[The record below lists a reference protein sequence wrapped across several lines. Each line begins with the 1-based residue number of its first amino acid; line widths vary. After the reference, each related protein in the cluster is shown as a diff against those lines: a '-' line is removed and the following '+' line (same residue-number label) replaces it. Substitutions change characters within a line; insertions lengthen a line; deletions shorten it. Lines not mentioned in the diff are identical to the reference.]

1 MCSRLKQSRKSMSL
15 PQMRIHD
22 KERGI
27 PMRKLKVTMAY
38 RGTRYHGYQR
48 QNNGITIQEVVE
60 RCAGKILNE
69 PVTIH
74 GCSRTDAGVHA
85 NCFVFHVETNSS
97 IRTQGFIRG
106 VNGELPDDI
115 SILTCQDIDEDFHA
129 RFSCKGKEYL
139 YLLHCSESKDPFT
152 TDLACHYRR
161 PLHEALVME
170 AAQHFVGTHDF
181 RSVCTNCAEI
191 ANTVRTVYSFT
202 VENDGNKVKMLVKGD
217 GFLYNM
223 VRIMVGTLLDVN
235 EGKIAVNDLDAI
247 LASGKRVNAGR
258 TAPAHGLYLNR
269 VFYDESELLR

>member
-1 MCSRLKQSRKSMSL
+1 
-15 PQMRIHD
+15 MRN
-22 KERGI
+22 
-27 PMRKLKVTMAY
+27 LKVTMAY
-38 RGTRYHGYQR
+38 RGTHYHGYQR
-48 QNNGITIQEVVE
+48 QNNGITVQEVVE
-60 RCAGKILNE
+60 RCASKILNE

-85 NCFVFHVETNSS
+85 RAFVFHVETNSN

-115 SILTCQDIDEDFHA
+115 SILKCEEASPDFHA

-139 YLLHCSESKDPFT
+139 YRLHCSESKDPFS

-161 PLHEALVME
+161 KLDIDLANA

-181 RSVCTNCAEI
+181 RAFCSNCAEKP
-191 ANTVRTVYSFT
+191 NTVRTVYGFT
-202 VENDGNKVKMLVKGD
+202 VENDGDEVRMLVKGD

-235 EGKIAVNDLDAI
+235 EGKIRMEDLDSI
-247 LASGKRVNAGR
+247 LVSKRRVNAGR

-269 VFYDESELLR
+269 VFYDMTELTNETK

>member
-1 MCSRLKQSRKSMSL
+1 
-15 PQMRIHD
+15 MRN
-22 KERGI
+22 
-27 PMRKLKVTMAY
+27 LKVTMAY

-48 QNNGITIQEVVE
+48 QNNGITVQEVVE
-60 RCAGKILNE
+60 RCASKILNE

-85 NCFVFHVETNSS
+85 RAFCFNVETNSN
-97 IRTQGFIRG
+97 IRPQGFIRG

-115 SILTCQDIDEDFHA
+115 SILTCEDAVPDFHA

-161 PLHEALVME
+161 KLNRELVYE

-181 RSVCTNCAEI
+181 RAFCSNCAEKP
-191 ANTVRTVYSFT
+191 NTVRTVYGFD
-202 VENDGNKVKMLVKGD
+202 VEIDGDQVRMLVKGD

-235 EGKIAVNDLDAI
+235 EGKIPVDRLDAI
-247 LASGKRVNAGR
+247 MADKRRVQAGR

-269 VFYDESELLR
+269 VFYDEAQLHG

>member
-1 MCSRLKQSRKSMSL
+1 
-15 PQMRIHD
+15 MRN
-22 KERGI
+22 
-27 PMRKLKVTMAY
+27 LKVTMAY
-38 RGTRYHGYQR
+38 RGTHYHGYQR
-48 QNNGITIQEVVE
+48 QNNGVTIQEVVE

-74 GCSRTDAGVHA
+74 GVSRTDAGVHA
-85 NCFVFHVETNSS
+85 NVYCFNVETSS
-97 IRTQGFIRG
+97 NIRTQGFIRG

-115 SILTCQDIDEDFHA
+115 SILTCEDADPDFHA

-161 PLHEALVME
+161 KLDCERVKA

-181 RSVCTNCAEI
+181 RAFCSNCAENT
-191 ANTVRTVYSFT
+191 NTVRTVYGFT
-202 VENDGNKVKMLVKGD
+202 VENDGDKVKMLVKGD

-223 VRIMVGTLLDVN
+223 VRILVGTLLDVN
-235 EGKIAVNDLDAI
+235 EGKIAVESLDEI

-269 VFYDESELLR
+269 IFYDEAELTETY

>member
-1 MCSRLKQSRKSMSL
+1 
-15 PQMRIHD
+15 
-22 KERGI
+22 
-27 PMRKLKVTMAY
+27 MRKLRITMAY
-38 RGTRYHGYQR
+38 RGTHYHGYQR
-48 QNNGITIQEVVE
+48 QNNGITVQEVVE

-85 NCFVFHVETNSS
+85 NCFVFHVETGSS
-97 IRTQGFIRG
+97 IRPQGFIRG

-115 SILTCQDIDEDFHA
+115 SILTCEEAEPDFHA

-161 PLHEALVME
+161 KLRTDFVTE
-170 AAQHFVGTHDF
+170 AAQQFVGTHDF
-181 RSVCTNCAEI
+181 RALCTNCAEI
-191 ANTVRTVYSFT
+191 ANTVRTVYGFT
-202 VENDGNKVKMLVKGD
+202 VEKDGDKVRMLVKGD

-223 VRIMVGTLLDVN
+223 VRIMIGTLLDVN
-235 EGKIAVNDLDAI
+235 EGKIAPDAIPQI

-269 VFYDESELLR
+269 VFYDEASLYR